1 MLCYVMKKIISHTF
15 YEWDLMDRKEL
26 EEKSS
31 IINLLLSDY
40 ICLNDLFFFDIDNE
54 FPNKSPFL
62 NAVQE
67 QQGRFNSLSVIFL
80 MGKVEDLAH
89 QSILEDKAYKIL
101 ISTRRAKLTIAER
114 AKLILTAWIEAFMM
128 FKEGRFL

>member
-1 MLCYVMKKIISHTF
+1 MKKIISHTF

-67 QQGRFNSLSVIFL
+67 Q
-80 MGKVEDLAH
+80 
-89 QSILEDKAYKIL
+89 
-101 ISTRRAKLTIAER
+101 
-114 AKLILTAWIEAFMM
+114 
-128 FKEGRFL
+128 